1 MKKKFMLGVA
11 INDRVDLLDFN
22 TEEEREDVIA
32 SLKKLEQNGQIVS
45 CVKGE
50 RKHD

>member
-11 INDRVDLLDFN
+11 IGAKVDVIDFSS
-22 TEEEREDVIA
+22 EEERDIA
-32 SLKKLEQNGQIVS
+32 IKSFMKLEQNGQVVS